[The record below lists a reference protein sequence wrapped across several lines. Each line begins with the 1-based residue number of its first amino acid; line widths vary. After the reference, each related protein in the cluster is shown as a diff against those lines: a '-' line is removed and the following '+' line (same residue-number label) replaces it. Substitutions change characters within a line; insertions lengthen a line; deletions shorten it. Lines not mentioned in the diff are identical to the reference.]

1 MLKEGA
7 LDGVEAI
14 FGLHVSPQ
22 LPTGSIGSRPGPM
35 MAGLGRFT
43 AVIQGK
49 GGHAAAPHR
58 TRDPVLAA
66 SLSVLALQQIVSRE
80 IDPLEAKVIFLTEML
95 KFSLK
100 WDLDKYIGSALR
112 LLRFIPC
119 IEYAVH
125 HP

>member
-14 FGLHVSPQ
+14 FALHVAPQ
-22 LPTGSIGSRPGPM
+22 LPTGSIGSRPGPIL
-35 MAGLGRFT
+35 AGSSRFI

-80 IDPLEAKVIFLTEML
+80 TDPLEARVIFLTGML
-95 KFSLK
+95 KISLN
-100 WDLDKYIGSALR
+100 WDL
-112 LLRFIPC
+112 
-119 IEYAVH
+119 VNT
-125 HP
+125 